1 MRKHKKIFITTL
13 IIISMIIT
21 GCGASSDNITNNI
34 KTLIDKDL
42 SDDVSIYECLYNEKV
57 NSVYIRFFSFNRGD
71 DNAIILLDDNN
82 IFYGS
87 VYSTIEEDDYDKVIE
102 YGDYILYTYEIS
114 LENEDWVEIKIEE

>member
-71 DNAIILLDDNN
+71 DNRIRI
-82 IFYGS
+82 
-87 VYSTIEEDDYDKVIE
+87 
-102 YGDYILYTYEIS
+102 
-114 LENEDWVEIKIEE
+114 